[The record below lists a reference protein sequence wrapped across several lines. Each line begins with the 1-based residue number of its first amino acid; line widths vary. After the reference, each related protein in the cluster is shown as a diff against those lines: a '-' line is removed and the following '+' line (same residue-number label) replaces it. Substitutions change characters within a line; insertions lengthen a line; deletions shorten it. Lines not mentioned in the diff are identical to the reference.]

1 MGMRAVIMAPRT
13 LRMVAAIFAITAMLC
28 VSAASVSA
36 SHAHLKEP
44 IDRCDV
50 CSAAHLTAQQIAVVQ
65 IVHAPVSSSYSR
77 VVPLLY
83 PRFEALFS
91 ACVAQVES
99 GKGSS
104 LNSIVYLPASSRGP
118 CFR

>member
-1 MGMRAVIMAPRT
+1 MRAVIMAPRT

-65 IVHAPVSSSYSR
+65 IVHAPELRSLVA
-77 VVPLLY
+77 PLVTA
-83 PRFEALFS
+83 RRIE
-91 ACVAQVES
+91 
-99 GKGSS
+99 
-104 LNSIVYLPASSRGP
+104 SRGVVVLLTRGP
-118 CFR
+118 PSLSTI